1 MAVKYQ
7 VDGDIF
13 REITEKWPF
22 AYVSEHLIRAR
33 KYGTDQ
39 AGNQIEYFQL
49 SDGRVFE
56 RAVTRS
62 QVRAA
67 TSEPKTRPVFQ
78 RQVSQPVTQPR

>member
-33 KYGTDQ
+33 KFETDQ
-39 AGNQIEYFQL
+39 YGNQVEYLQL
-49 SDGRVFE
+49 GDGRIFE
-56 RAVTRS
+56 RAVPKP
-62 QVRAA
+62 QRAA
-67 TSEPKTRPVFQ
+67 VSEPKTRPVFQ
-78 RQVSQPVTQPR
+78 RQVTQPITQPR

>member
-22 AYVSEHLIRAR
+22 AYVTEHLIRAR
-33 KYGTDQ
+33 KFETD
-39 AGNQIEYFQL
+39 ASGNQVEYFQL
-49 SDGRVFE
+49 GDGRIFQ
-56 RAVTRS
+56 RAVPRS
-62 QVRAA
+62 QARAA
-67 TSEPKTRPVFQ
+67 IFEPKTRPVFQ

>member
-33 KYGTDQ
+33 EFSTDQ
-39 AGNQIEYFQL
+39 TGNQIEYLQL
-49 SDGRVFE
+49 SDGRIFE
-56 RAVTRS
+56 RAVPRL
-62 QVRAA
+62 QARPA
-67 TSEPKTRPVFQ
+67 TNEPKTLPVFQ
-78 RQVSQPVTQPR
+78 RQAPQPITQPR